1 MLSKGISQDDF
12 PDNGVGRQ
20 SNRLFLMRTMTVSG
34 SSPTHSPWRV
44 VPCFYRISVVYFQE
58 NKFCFENGIFLI
70 HGLGKCEGV
79 GEDSRHGNGH
89 LDIQVGSRIYLSV
102 CLNWSIAYA
111 LRWRV
116 THLG

>member
-1 MLSKGISQDDF
+1 MGQRIISDEDHDCFGKLTNQF
-12 PDNGVGRQ
+12 ASEG
-20 SNRLFLMRTMTVSG
+20 SLIFLRT
-34 SSPTHSPWRV
+34 
-44 VPCFYRISVVYFQE
+44 FDSVFSRTTSFVL
-58 NKFCFENGIFLI
+58 KMIIFLI
-70 HGLGKCEGV
+70 HGLGICEGV

-89 LDIQVGSRIYLSV
+89 VDIQVGSRIYLSV